1 MKLIIWGTGKGSAN
15 ITEYIN
21 GYIKTLDIEI
31 LAYADNNPDMWDIVY
46 NGKSVLSP
54 KNICKYGY
62 DFIVIASVKHKVIK
76 KQCIEEIGLP
86 ADKIITSYELR
97 RSLYALNQ
105 YYEKYKK
112 QDNYIKTDVSEI
124 VVYTANF
131 GNYDDL
137 KDPLY
142 IDENIKYVCFTDNKE
157 FDSQVWDVHYVD
169 TSNESSLPLCV
180 RYYKFF
186 PYKLFP
192 EYDLSVWV
200 DSKYQI
206 VGDLREYIK
215 TYHRKEP
222 MLCFPHFERNCL
234 YDEAK
239 ECIQIGKG
247 NPIMLGGQ
255 MYNYFIDGYPK
266 NNGLYEGG
274 CLVRWHNNDKLKK
287 VMQEWWNEIKK
298 YSLRDQVSLP
308 YVCWKN
314 NFDIDISGL
323 DIVHNCYLEELG
335 HITE

>member
-1 MKLIIWGTGKGSAN
+1 MKLIIWGTGKGSAK

-21 GYIKTLDIEI
+21 SYIGILDIEI
-31 LAYADNNPDMWDIVY
+31 LAYVDNNTDMWGKVY

-54 KNICKYGY
+54 GNICQYGY
-62 DFIVIASVKHKVIK
+62 DFIVAASVKHEFIK
-76 KQCIEEIGLP
+76 KQCIEELGLP
-86 ADKIITSYELR
+86 EDKIISSYELR

-105 YYEKYKK
+105 YYKKYGR
-112 QDNYIKTDVSEI
+112 QDNCIKTDIGKI

-137 KDPLY
+137 QDPLY
-142 IDENIKYVCFTDNKE
+142 TDENIKYVCFTDNKK
-157 FDSQVWDVHYVD
+157 FTSQVWDVNYVD

-186 PYKLFP
+186 PDKLFP
-192 EYDLSVWV
+192 GYNLSVWV

-206 VGDLREYIK
+206 VGDLRGYIN

-222 MLCFPHFERNCL
+222 MLCFPHFERDCL

-247 NPIMLGGQ
+247 NPVMLGGQ
-255 MYNYFIDGYPK
+255 MYNYFMDGYPE

-274 CLVRWHNNDKLKK
+274 CLVRWHHNDKLKK
-287 VMQEWWNEIKK
+287 VMQEWWEEINK

-314 NFDIDISGL
+314 NFDIDISAL
-323 DIVHNCYLEELG
+323 DIVHNCYLKELG
-335 HITE
+335 HITG